1 MKRWLL
7 ILSVV
12 ISTIVPY
19 QQLSAKESQ
28 SLEEAI
34 ANTMP
39 FSELPVEIQAL
50 IESFD
55 LDHNDQLEEQLSF
68 EEKRYCGGRSIYAFN
83 FMSMRQKG
91 YDYDDIY
98 QLIDLSKDSDDL
110 ELADN
115 SIDFY
120 QDLLSEV
127 YSYPVYETEYLKDLA
142 IAMYHNNKDYQC
154 LLGLKNKP

>member
-34 ANTMP
+34 ANTP
-39 FSELPVEIQAL
+39 LFSELPVEIQAL
-50 IESFD
+50 INNFD
-55 LDHNDQLEEQLSF
+55 IDHNDQLREQLSY
-68 EEKRYCGGRSIYAFN
+68 EEKSYCAGRSIHALN
-83 FMSMRQKG
+83 FMIMRQKG

-98 QLIDLSKDSDDL
+98 LLINLSQNSNGL

-127 YSYPVYETEYLKDLA
+127 YSYPVYETEYLKHLV

-154 LLGLKNKP
+154 LLGLQNKP